1 VVFLL
6 VQKLASGRL
15 EIIFLEENMNKK
27 IPVGILAATGSVG
40 QRFVEH
46 LADHPWFE
54 IAVLTGSERTVG
66 RPYGEGVNWLL
77 DGDPPPA
84 IAGMIVQPT
93 EPNLDD
99 VQVLFS
105 ALPAPEARELEP
117 LFAAAGYIV
126 LTNAS
131 PYRMDPYVPLL
142 IPEVNPDHTQ
152 IISYQQEAYGWP
164 GYIVANAN
172 CSTTSIVLPMKILHE
187 AYGLQ
192 SAVVVT
198 MQAISGAGYPGVASL
213 DIMDNIVPHIG
224 GEDGKLE
231 SEPRKLCGTFQ
242 DGRIELADFV
252 VSAQA
257 NRVPVVDGHLG
268 SVSVKL
274 ERGVTAAEAI
284 ALFQNWQPP
293 EICRL
298 LPSMP
303 DPVLIYRP
311 EENRPQPRLDRDAG
325 NGLAWTVGKVRECPV
340 NDLRFLAIA
349 HNTLRGAA
357 SGSVLNA
364 ELLVLQGL
372 IAR

>member
-1 VVFLL
+1 MI
-6 VQKLASGRL
+6 S
-15 EIIFLEENMNKK
+15 KK

-46 LADHPWFE
+46 LVDHPWFE
-54 IAVLTGSERTVG
+54 IAAVTGSPRTVG

-77 DGDPPPA
+77 EGDPPPEVA
-84 IAGMIVQPT
+84 NMIVQPT
-93 EPNLDD
+93 QPNLD
-99 VQVLFS
+99 VQVVFS
-105 ALPAPEARELEP
+105 ALPAADARELEP
-117 LFAAAGYIV
+117 QFAAAGYIV

-142 IPEVNPDHTQ
+142 IPEVNPDHSGL
-152 IISYQQEAYGWP
+152 IPYQQEAYGWL

-172 CSTTSIVLPMKILHE
+172 CSTTSIVLPLKVLQT
-187 AYGLQ
+187 AFGLET
-192 SAVVVT
+192 AVVVT

-213 DIMDNIVPHIG
+213 DIMDNVIPHIG

-231 SEPRKLCGTFQ
+231 SEPRKLCGAFKHGQ
-242 DGRIELADFV
+242 IEMADFL

-257 NRVPVVDGHLG
+257 NRVPVIDGHLA

-274 ERGVTAAEAI
+274 GRKVAPQEAI
-284 ALFQNWQPP
+284 ELFKTWRPP
-293 EICRL
+293 EVL
-298 LPSMP
+298 QGLPSIP

-311 EENRPQPRLDRDAG
+311 EDNRPQPRLDRDAG
-325 NGLAWTVGKVRECPV
+325 NGLAWTVGKIRACPV
-340 NDLRFLAIA
+340 NDLRFMAIT

-364 ELLVLQGL
+364 ELLLKQGY
-372 IAR
+372 IPRA

>member
-1 VVFLL
+1 
-6 VQKLASGRL
+6 
-15 EIIFLEENMNKK
+15 MNKK

-46 LADHPWFE
+46 LVDHPWFE
-54 IAVLTGSERTVG
+54 IAVLTGSSRTAG

-77 DGDPPPA
+77 DGDPPQEVA
-84 IAGMIVQPT
+84 DMIVQPT
-93 EPNLDD
+93 EPNLD
-99 VQVLFS
+99 VKVLFS
-105 ALPAPEARELEP
+105 ALPTAEARELEP
-117 LFAAAGYIV
+117 QFAAAGYIV

-131 PYRMDPYVPLL
+131 PFRMDPYVPLL
-142 IPEVNPDHTQ
+142 IPEVNPDHSG
-152 IISYQQEAYGWP
+152 IIPYQQEMYGWP

-172 CSTTSIVLPMKILHE
+172 CSTTSIVLPMKVLQE

-213 DIMDNIVPHIG
+213 DIMDNVIPHIG

-231 SEPRKLCGTFQ
+231 SEPRKLCGTFK
-242 DGRIELADFV
+242 DGQIELADFV

-257 NRVPVVDGHLG
+257 NRVPVIDGHLG

-274 ERGVTAAEAI
+274 GRPVSSEEAI
-284 ALFQNWQPP
+284 ELFQNWQPP
-293 EICRL
+293 EICRQ

-340 NDLRFLAIA
+340 NDIRFLAIA

-364 ELLVLQGL
+364 ELLVLQGY
-372 IAR
+372 IEHQHQYVDSIMV

>member
-1 VVFLL
+1 
-6 VQKLASGRL
+6 
-15 EIIFLEENMNKK
+15 MNKR

-40 QRFVEH
+40 QRFVQH
-46 LADHPWFE
+46 LVDHPWFE
-54 IAVLTGSERTVG
+54 IAALTGSARTAG

-77 DGDPPPA
+77 DGDPPQEVSE
-84 IAGMIVQPT
+84 MIVQPT
-93 EPNLDD
+93 EPNLD
-99 VQVLFS
+99 VKVLFS
-105 ALPAPEARELEP
+105 ALPTAQARELESQ
-117 LFAAAGYIV
+117 FAAAGYIV

-131 PYRMDPYVPLL
+131 PFRMDPYVPLL
-142 IPEVNPDHTQ
+142 IPEVNPDHSG
-152 IISYQQEAYGWP
+152 IIPYQQEVYGWS

-172 CSTTSIVLPMKILHE
+172 CSTTSIVLPMKVLQE

-198 MQAISGAGYPGVASL
+198 MQAISGAGYPGVPSL

-231 SEPRKLCGTFQ
+231 SEPRKLCGTFNEGQ
-242 DGRIELADFV
+242 IELADFV

-257 NRVPVVDGHLG
+257 NRVPVIDGHLG

-274 ERGVTAAEAI
+274 GRTVSAEEAI
-284 ALFQNWQPP
+284 DLFQNWQPP
-293 EICRL
+293 QICRQ

-325 NGLAWTVGKVRECPV
+325 SGLAWTIGKVRECPV
-340 NDLRFLAIA
+340 NDIRFLAIA

-364 ELLVLQGL
+364 ELLVLQGY
-372 IAR
+372 IEHEHQYVDSIMV

>member
-1 VVFLL
+1 
-6 VQKLASGRL
+6 
-15 EIIFLEENMNKK
+15 MNKK
-27 IPVGILAATGSVG
+27 IPVGILAATGAVG
-40 QRFVEH
+40 QRFVQH
-46 LADHPWFE
+46 LVDHPWFE
-54 IAVLTGSERTVG
+54 IAALTGSERTAG

-77 DGDPPPA
+77 EGDPPQH
-84 IAGMIVQPT
+84 IAEMIVQPT
-93 EPNLDD
+93 EPNLD

-105 ALPAPEARELEP
+105 ALPTAEARELEAR
-117 LFAAAGYIV
+117 FAQAGYIV

-142 IPEVNPDHTQ
+142 IPEVNPEHSQ
-152 IISYQQEAYGWP
+152 LIPFQQEAYGWP
-164 GYIVANAN
+164 GFIVANAN
-172 CSTTSIVLPMKILHE
+172 CSTTSIVLPMKILHA
-187 AYGLQ
+187 AYGLE

-213 DIMDNIVPHIG
+213 DIMDNIIPHIG

-231 SEPRKLCGTFQ
+231 SEPRKLCGTFR
-242 DGRIELADFV
+242 DGQIEMADFR

-257 NRVPVVDGHLG
+257 NRVPVIDGHLG

-274 ERGVTAAEAI
+274 RQGASADEVI
-284 ALFQNWQPP
+284 QLFQSWQPA
-293 EICRL
+293 EICRK

-311 EENRPQPRLDRDAG
+311 EDDRPQPRLDRDSG
-325 NGLAWTVGKVRECPV
+325 NGLAWTVGKVRQCPV
-340 NDLRFLAIA
+340 NDIRFLAIA

-364 ELLVLQGL
+364 ELLLLQGY
-372 IAR
+372 INSQA